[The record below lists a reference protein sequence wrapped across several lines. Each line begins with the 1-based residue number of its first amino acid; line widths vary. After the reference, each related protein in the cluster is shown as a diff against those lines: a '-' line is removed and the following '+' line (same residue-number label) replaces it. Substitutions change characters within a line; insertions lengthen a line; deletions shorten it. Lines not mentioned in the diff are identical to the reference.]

1 MEKKVKMI
9 VDAILEKKG
18 LNTVVIDL
26 TDVSTFTDY
35 FIITTGI
42 SSVQTNAIKEN
53 IHRKLRKTY
62 KNVNI
67 EGENAGVWILM
78 DYGDVVVHIFQQEE
92 RERYSLESL
101 WADGKVTHVGDE
113 DVS

>member
-1 MEKKVKMI
+1 MI

-26 TDVSTFTDY
+26 TEISPFTDY

-53 IHRKLRKTY
+53 IYRKLKKTY

-92 RERYSLESL
+92 RE
-101 WADGKVTHVGDE
+101 
-113 DVS
+113 